1 MKNYLHIENKSVPW
15 LFLLVALPLV
25 IAALDQFNIINLTP
39 YLASVLVLLMAIFV
53 FIELGFKAK
62 MPGFK
67 LGKSPFR
74 LFGLLVLIIA
84 VLMAMLGLIGVY
96 FPVFEQIQGVVSVL
110 LIVYVIAVAF
120 TK

>member
-1 MKNYLHIENKSVPW
+1 MKNYLHIESKSVPW

-25 IAALDQFNIINLTP
+25 VAALDQFKVINLTP
-39 YLASVLVLLMAIFV
+39 YLGSVMILFMAIFV
-53 FIELGFKAK
+53 FIELGFRAAV
-62 MPGFK
+62 PGFK

-74 LFGLLVLIIA
+74 IFGLLVLLLAVVMA
-84 VLMAMLGLIGVY
+84 VLVLIGVF
-96 FPVFEQIQGVVSVL
+96 FPLFETIQGVVSVL